1 MTTLA
6 ALPFRLRLAGLVLI
20 AVTAAGS
27 AAAVPQPEWAPGPAA
42 SITADTTRPVL
53 LNPAQVSRAIERA
66 YPPLLRDAGVTGV
79 VRVRMRVT
87 REGVPADLEVAGSTD
102 PRLSAGALQA
112 MRAARFRP
120 AAAGGQPIEYR
131 MIVPVRFEAAPEE
144 SNGGIGVTGLRAV
157 LNPDEVTA
165 ALRREYPPLLRD
177 AGVTGEATLELAVR
191 ADGSVERVQAVW
203 ATHPELG
210 AAAERAFRV
219 ARFRAADGA
228 VVIRL
233 PARFGTEPEP

>member
-1 MTTLA
+1 MAPRTAPPSHCLLA
-6 ALPFRLRLAGLVLI
+6 ALVLLAASV
-20 AVTAAGS
+20 AAE
-27 AAAVPQPEWAPGPAA
+27 AAAVPQPERALPAPVP
-42 SITADTTRPVL
+42 ADTTRPVL
-53 LNPAQVSRAIERA
+53 LNPAEVGRAIERA
-66 YPPLLRDAGVTGV
+66 YPPLLRDAGVAGV
-79 VRVRMRVT
+79 VRVRMRIT

-102 PRLSAGALQA
+102 PRLSAGAVQA
-112 MRAARFRP
+112 MRTARFRP
-120 AAAGGQPIEYR
+120 AAAGGSPIEYR
-131 MIVPVRFEAAPEE
+131 MIVPVRFDAAPEA

-157 LNPDEVTA
+157 LNPEEVAA

-177 AGVTGEATLELAVR
+177 AGVTGQATVELAVR

-210 AAAERAFRV
+210 AAAERAFRL
-219 ARFRAADGA
+219 ARFRAADGR